1 MPKKII
7 TYSIFL
13 IIIPALIIS
22 GCIIFREKQYAFITV
37 SVAILACCAFF
48 LSFEKNEHSVQT
60 LTIIASLTAISIISR
75 IIFAPL
81 QSFKPVTAI
90 IIIAAIYFGGE
101 AGFMVGAMTA
111 LISNFYFSQGP
122 WTPFQMLAWGLIGLF
137 AGIFSNTLKKNKAW
151 LIIYGAFAGILYS
164 MLMDIYSVLWF
175 DGGFN
180 LSRYIV
186 TAASSLRFTV
196 IYAVSNIIFLFI
208 LAKPIGKKLER
219 IKNKYIGN

>member
-1 MPKKII
+1 MLKKII

-22 GCIIFREKQYAFITV
+22 GCIIFREKQYTFITA
-37 SVAILACCAFF
+37 SVTILACCAFF

-101 AGFMVGAMTA
+101 AGFMVGALTA

-122 WTPFQMLAWGLIGLF
+122 WTPFQMLAWGLIGFF

-175 DGGFN
+175 DGSFN